1 VTVTRAR
8 SDITFTFAEEYF
20 GYPKKPSRF
29 LTEMGLILC
38 EAACLISCVWEARR
52 VRKLHFSNAKDR
64 RAKNQCL
71 CHPDGEDF

>member
-1 VTVTRAR
+1 MTVTRAR

-52 VRKLHFSNAKDR
+52 VRKLPIPNAT
-64 RAKNQCL
+64 C
-71 CHPDGEDF
+71 